1 MKQILLGN
9 GNMYE
14 LVPGGVYDMEGTK
27 LQLLFRPGEKAF
39 SDVESDFG
47 NEDNTKVIKVIDRMG
62 EIVKNKRDFI
72 HLDSVEKINDY
83 VVGSEEYIDENG
95 DTNSRN
101 VTGVVYKV
109 ILSKTDL
116 REQVNNLQETVDF
129 LVLEGLGV

>member
-27 LQLLFRPGEKAF
+27 LQLVFLPGEKAF
-39 SDVESDFG
+39 SDVESDFE
-47 NEDNTKVIKVIDRMG
+47 NEDNTKVIKAIDRMG

-72 HLDSVEKINDY
+72 HLDSIEKINDY

-95 DTNSRN
+95 DTSSRN

>member
-14 LVPGGVYDMEGTK
+14 LVPVGVYDMEGTK
-27 LQLLFRPGEKAF
+27 LQLLFRPGEKTF

-72 HLDSVEKINDY
+72 HLDSIEKINDY

-95 DTNSRN
+95 DTSSRN
-101 VTGVVYKV
+101 VTGIVYKIV
-109 ILSKTDL
+109 LSKTDL